1 MKPQNSFT
9 ILIVE
14 DEAPKRA
21 HIEKF
26 ILEVVPSAEIR
37 FSRSV
42 NSALDAIDDAL
53 PHLMLLD
60 MSLPTFDVCKDE
72 AGGRPQG
79 FGGKEIMRHMKL
91 SGVSCPVIVI
101 TGYEAFH
108 REAGKPVELIQIRQE
123 LAEEFPGMLVG
134 MLHYNSTY
142 EEWRH
147 ELRENLNRRGIK

>member
-1 MKPQNSFT
+1 MKLQNNFT

-14 DEAPKRA
+14 DEAPKRT

-26 ILEVVPSAEIR
+26 VLEVVPAAQIR

-42 NSALDAIDDAL
+42 NSALDAIDEAL
-53 PHLMLLD
+53 PNLMLLD
-60 MSLPTFDVCKDE
+60 MSLPTFDVDKDE

-91 SGVSCPVIVI
+91 SGLSCPVIVI
-101 TGYEAFH
+101 TGYEAFP
-108 REAGKPVELIQIRQE
+108 REAGKPVELSQIREE
-123 LAEEFPGMLVG
+123 LAAEFPSMLVG

-142 EEWRH
+142 EEWKH
-147 ELRENLNRRGIK
+147 ELRENLNKRGI